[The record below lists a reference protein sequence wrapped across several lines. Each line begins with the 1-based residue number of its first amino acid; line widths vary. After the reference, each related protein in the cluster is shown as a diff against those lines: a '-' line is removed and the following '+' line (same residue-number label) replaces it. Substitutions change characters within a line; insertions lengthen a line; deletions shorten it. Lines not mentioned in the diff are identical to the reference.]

1 MCYKYRLTGVAR
13 NHRFFVGKEVTHVS
27 NNVRGFK
34 WLVGG
39 LVGVSMLGACGAPM
53 EGETASEQVEQ
64 QAAGEIQ
71 VSLSVAKG
79 TLSARED
86 VAVQVTLTNVSAQPV
101 QLLKWYVPGEGL
113 KEGLFSVTRD
123 GEAVEYIGPHFKRV
137 APRAEDFIVL
147 APGESVSGSAPVSGL
162 YDLSK
167 SGNYTI
173 SYAAHGLAQHGMVL
187 TKAAQLDSNHVN
199 LFIEGRASGQPEL
212 QAQGV
217 VTGQS
222 LSYSGACT
230 STEQSAIS
238 TAVSSAK
245 TYANNTSTYLNG
257 ISSGTTRYTTWFGSY
272 TSTRLST
279 ARSHFTNIKNAF
291 ANAAIVVD
299 CSCNDS
305 GTYAYVY
312 PSSPYKIY
320 VCGAFWSAPNTGTDS
335 RAGTLIHEMSHF
347 TVVAGT
353 DDWVYGQSAAKSLA
367 ISNPTNALDNADNHE
382 YIAENNPSLP

>member
-1 MCYKYRLTGVAR
+1 MST
-13 NHRFFVGKEVTHVS
+13 
-27 NNVRGFK
+27 NVRGFK

-71 VSLSVAKG
+71 VSLSVTKS

-86 VAVQVTLTNVSAQPV
+86 VSVLVTLTNVSAQPV
-101 QLLKWYVPGEGL
+101 RLLKWYVPGGEGL
-113 KEGLFSVTRD
+113 KEGLFSVQRN

-147 APGESVSGSAPVSGL
+147 APGQSVSGSAPVSGL
-162 YDLSK
+162 YDLSE

-173 SYAAHGLAQHGMVL
+173 SYSAHGLEQHSMVL
-187 TKAAQLDSNHVN
+187 TKTAQLDSNLVN
-199 LFIEGRASGQPEL
+199 LWIEGRASGQPEI
-212 QAQGV
+212 QAQGT

-222 LSYSGACT
+222 LAYSLCSSSQQT
-230 STEQSAIS
+230 SVS
-238 TAVSSAK
+238 TAVNSAK

-257 ISSGTTRYTTWFGSY
+257 IASGTTRYTTWFGSY
-272 TSTRLST
+272 TSTRLTT
-279 ARSHFTNIKNAF
+279 ARNHFTNIKNAF
-291 ANAAIVVD
+291 ANSAVVVD
-299 CSCNDS
+299 CSCTDT

-312 PSSPYKIY
+312 PASPYKIY

-353 DDWVYGQSAAKSLA
+353 DDWVYGQSGAKSLA